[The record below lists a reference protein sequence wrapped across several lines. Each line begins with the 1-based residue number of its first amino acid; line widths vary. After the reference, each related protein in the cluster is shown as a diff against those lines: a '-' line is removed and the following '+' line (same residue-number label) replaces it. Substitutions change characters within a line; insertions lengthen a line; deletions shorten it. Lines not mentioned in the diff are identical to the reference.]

1 VTTRTGA
8 RHLHLAR
15 TARVAGEAFAFVDP
29 DAPPAARRLSV
40 GGLAWLFLAVGFGV
54 AAYLGL

>member
-1 VTTRTGA
+1 
-8 RHLHLAR
+8 
-15 TARVAGEAFAFVDP
+15 VAGEAFAFVDP